1 MIKAN
6 RKRGFTLVEGIVSL
20 LIISIVII
28 TSLNFYRVS
37 KKLLLETENQGHIN
51 SNLRI
56 AQEFIVD
63 KVRNS
68 NDLIL
73 DKGSIFID
81 GKRLFVEK
89 NILRYNTAS
98 QQISTDIVK
107 VSVEN
112 MENSI
117 YRITVSGEYETISTI
132 VKRGDI
138 TWKKEVLL

>member
-1 MIKAN
+1 MIIK
-6 RKRGFTLVEGIVSL
+6 RKSRGFTLVEGVVSL
-20 LIISIVII
+20 LIISIVVI

-37 KKLLLETENQGHIN
+37 KKLLLEGEKQGNIN

-68 NDLIL
+68 ENLVL
-73 DKGSIFID
+73 DNGSIFID
-81 GKRLFVEK
+81 GKKLFVEK

-98 QQISTDIVK
+98 QQISTDIIK
-107 VSVEN
+107 VSIEN

-117 YRITVSGEYETISTI
+117 CRITVTGEYETISTF

>member
-1 MIKAN
+1 MIKVN
-6 RKRGFTLVEGIVSL
+6 RKRGFTLVEGVVSL

-37 KKLLLETENQGHIN
+37 KKLLLESENQGNIN

-68 NDLIL
+68 SDLIL

-117 YRITVSGEYETISTI
+117 YRITVFGEYETMSTI